1 MDTRCD
7 SPCAWKMLAV
17 SSSIILCVACG
28 SGAGG
33 GVVVSSPSGSTE
45 QMATPEADDDPAGS
59 REDSRQLI
67 PTTEASAWRPNSPW
81 ADVIARCVL
90 VDSIEESCPLSTLPF
105 IGTGDRD
112 PTHAEILDR
121 LLVTHDWM
129 GQRFAELLVDAPD
142 ELVRLFGSTT
152 AIVIGSHV
160 RPSNYNSLHGAIQLD
175 PALLWLSRDEKRTV
189 STEEDYRS
197 GFGADL
203 QFMFFSRW
211 AIGETRAWTFFDLA
225 DDSERQLSDIRLP
238 TMQLLYH
245 ELAHA
250 NDFMPRD
257 QLSRLDP
264 GDTVYEA
271 IHEGDFEWLN
281 QQLARDWPLT
291 SDELKKLAAVRY
303 RGEQPGDSQLSVQAD
318 YAGALMNGDAA
329 ARLYSYY
336 TDAEDLAT
344 AFAMAMMY
352 RHHGVSLNIGYVVKP
367 ADLDNVTCDDLEV
380 GWGVRNRLADPA
392 VLTRSVR
399 LLKRLANTPETAL
412 RRMVSDLQASPQVL
426 MRAGESWCTNH
437 QGLPLAKSARTAAQ
451 KETGVN
457 LMRERDAPPGV
468 PTKAM

>member
-1 MDTRCD
+1 
-7 SPCAWKMLAV
+7 MLAL
-17 SSSIILCVACG
+17 SSSILLCVACG

-33 GVVVSSPSGSTE
+33 GVVA
-45 QMATPEADDDPAGS
+45 ATPAGS
-59 REDSRQLI
+59 VAQTATFEADENPEGSREESRPLI
-67 PTTEASAWRPNSPW
+67 PTIEATAWRPDSPW
-81 ADVIARCVL
+81 TDVIQRCVL

-129 GQRFAELLVDAPD
+129 GQRFAELLDGAPD

-175 PALLWLSRDEKRTV
+175 PALLWLTREEKRTV
-189 STEEDYRS
+189 SAKEDYRA

-211 AIGETRAWTFFDLA
+211 AIGEARAWTFFDLT
-225 DDSERQLSDIRLP
+225 DDSERQLADIRLP

-257 QLSRLDP
+257 QLARLDP
-264 GDTVYEA
+264 GDTVYQA

-291 SDELKKLAAVRY
+291 SDELKTLAAVRY

-318 YAGALMNGDAA
+318 YAGALMHGDAA
-329 ARLYSYY
+329 ARFYSYY

-344 AFAMAMMY
+344 TFALAMMY

-399 LLKRLANTPETAL
+399 LLKRLAYTSDTAL
-412 RRMVSDLQASPQVL
+412 RRMVSDVQASPQVL

-437 QGLPLAKSARTAAQ
+437 RALPLTRSTRTAAH
-451 KETGVN
+451 KETGVH

>member
-1 MDTRCD
+1 M
-7 SPCAWKMLAV
+7 K
-17 SSSIILCVACG
+17 
-28 SGAGG
+28 
-33 GVVVSSPSGSTE
+33 
-45 QMATPEADDDPAGS
+45 
-59 REDSRQLI
+59 
-67 PTTEASAWRPNSPW
+67 
-81 ADVIARCVL
+81 RCVL

-112 PTHAEILDR
+112 PTHAEIFDR

-160 RPSNYNSLHGAIQLD
+160 RPSNYSSLHGAIQLD

-189 STEEDYRS
+189 STEADYRS

-291 SDELKKLAAVRY
+291 SNELKTLAAVRY

-329 ARLYSYY
+329 ARFYSYH

-352 RHHGVSLNIGYVVKP
+352 RHHGVNLNIGYVVKP

-392 VLTRSVR
+392 VLRRSVR
-399 LLKRLANTPETAL
+399 LLERLANTPDAAL
-412 RRMVSDLQASPQVL
+412 GKMVSDLRASPQVL

-437 QGLPLAKSARTAAQ
+437 QALPPAEKARTAAH
-451 KETGVN
+451 KESGN
-457 LMRERDAPPGV
+457 ELLRERDAPPGV
-468 PTKAM
+468 LTNSM